1 MNIVSKISA
10 ATLLLF
16 SSSSCNAQIK
26 NAKTEIV
33 KIYGNCEMCEKTIE
47 TAGNVKKVANV
58 EWNKDSKMAT
68 ITYDSIKTNQDE
80 ILKRIALAGY
90 DSDKFLAPD
99 DVYSKLAGCCQ
110 YERVKKTAIVSTA
123 VIEDH
128 SMHNQENVVETKQEV
143 NQLKTIFE
151 SYFALKDALVKSD
164 GKLVS
169 TLAKDVLANINSVK
183 MEKLSSE
190 EHTVWMKV
198 MSSLKSNTEKIVATT
213 IIEKQRVVFMDL
225 SANFYALLKV
235 SKQDYSIYYQ
245 NCPMKT
251 TQCTIKKTYEV
262 NQLKKKVSFKN
273 SDGKLVSTFVA
284 VKMEK
289 LSSEEHTVWMKVMS
303 SLKSNTEKIVATTI
317 IEKQRVVFMDLS
329 ANFYALLKVSKQDYS
344 IYYQNCPMYNDGK
357 GANWLSK
364 ENAVK
369 NPYYGSQML
378 TCGKTVETIK

>member
-1 MNIVSKISA
+1 MNLISKISA
-10 ATLLLF
+10 ATILLF
-16 SSSSCNAQIK
+16 SFSSCNAQIK
-26 NAKTEIV
+26 NAKTESV

-47 TAGNVKKVANV
+47 TAGSVEKIANV
-58 EWNKDSKMAT
+58 DWNKDTKMAT
-68 ITYDSIKTNQDE
+68 ITYDSTKTNQDE

-110 YERVKKTAIVSTA
+110 YERVNKTAIVSTA

-245 NCPMKT
+245 NCPM
-251 TQCTIKKTYEV
+251 
-262 NQLKKKVSFKN
+262 
-273 SDGKLVSTFVA
+273 
-284 VKMEK
+284 
-289 LSSEEHTVWMKVMS
+289 
-303 SLKSNTEKIVATTI
+303 
-317 IEKQRVVFMDLS
+317 
-329 ANFYALLKVSKQDYS
+329 
-344 IYYQNCPMYNDGK
+344 YNDGK

>member
-169 TLAKDVLANINSVK
+169 TLAKDLLANINSVK

-190 EHTVWMKV
+190 EYTVWMK
-198 MSSLKSNTEKIVATT
+198 M
-213 IIEKQRVVFMDL
+213 
-225 SANFYALLKV
+225 
-235 SKQDYSIYYQ
+235 
-245 NCPMKT
+245 
-251 TQCTIKKTYEV
+251 
-262 NQLKKKVSFKN
+262 
-273 SDGKLVSTFVA
+273 
-284 VKMEK
+284 
-289 LSSEEHTVWMKVMS
+289 MS

>member
-1 MNIVSKISA
+1 MNLISKISA
-10 ATLLLF
+10 ATILLF
-16 SSSSCNAQIK
+16 SFSSCNAQIK
-26 NAKTEIV
+26 NTKTESV

-47 TAGNVKKVANV
+47 TAGSVEKIANV
-58 EWNKDSKMAT
+58 DWNKDTKMAT
-68 ITYDSIKTNQDE
+68 ITYDSTKTNQDE

-110 YERVKKTAIVSTA
+110 YERVNKTAIVSTA

-198 MSSLKSNTEKIVATT
+198 MSSLKSNTEKIA
-213 IIEKQRVVFMDL
+213 
-225 SANFYALLKV
+225 
-235 SKQDYSIYYQ
+235 
-245 NCPMKT
+245 
-251 TQCTIKKTYEV
+251 
-262 NQLKKKVSFKN
+262 
-273 SDGKLVSTFVA
+273 
-284 VKMEK
+284 
-289 LSSEEHTVWMKVMS
+289 
-303 SLKSNTEKIVATTI
+303 ATTI

>member
-68 ITYDSIKTNQDE
+68 ITYDSIKTNQDK

-198 MSSLKSNTEKIVATT
+198 MSSLKSNTEKIA
-213 IIEKQRVVFMDL
+213 
-225 SANFYALLKV
+225 
-235 SKQDYSIYYQ
+235 
-245 NCPMKT
+245 
-251 TQCTIKKTYEV
+251 
-262 NQLKKKVSFKN
+262 
-273 SDGKLVSTFVA
+273 
-284 VKMEK
+284 
-289 LSSEEHTVWMKVMS
+289 
-303 SLKSNTEKIVATTI
+303 ATTI

>member
-1 MNIVSKISA
+1 MNLISKISA
-10 ATLLLF
+10 ATILLF
-16 SSSSCNAQIK
+16 SFSSCNAQIK
-26 NAKTEIV
+26 NAKTESV

-47 TAGNVKKVANV
+47 TAGSVKKIANV
-58 EWNKDSKMAT
+58 DWNKDTKMAT
-68 ITYDSIKTNQDE
+68 ITYDSTKTNQDE

-90 DSDKFLAPD
+90 DSNKFLAPD

-245 NCPMKT
+245 NCPM
-251 TQCTIKKTYEV
+251 
-262 NQLKKKVSFKN
+262 
-273 SDGKLVSTFVA
+273 
-284 VKMEK
+284 
-289 LSSEEHTVWMKVMS
+289 
-303 SLKSNTEKIVATTI
+303 
-317 IEKQRVVFMDLS
+317 
-329 ANFYALLKVSKQDYS
+329 
-344 IYYQNCPMYNDGK
+344 YNDGK

>member
-1 MNIVSKISA
+1 MNLISKISA
-10 ATLLLF
+10 ATILLF
-16 SSSSCNAQIK
+16 SFSSCNAQIK
-26 NAKTEIV
+26 NAKTESV

-47 TAGNVKKVANV
+47 TAGSVKKIANV
-58 EWNKDSKMAT
+58 DWNKDTKMAT
-68 ITYDSIKTNQDE
+68 ITYDSTKTNQDE

-90 DSDKFLAPD
+90 DSNKFLAPD

-110 YERVKKTAIVSTA
+110 YERVNKTAIVSTA

-245 NCPMKT
+245 NCPM
-251 TQCTIKKTYEV
+251 
-262 NQLKKKVSFKN
+262 
-273 SDGKLVSTFVA
+273 
-284 VKMEK
+284 
-289 LSSEEHTVWMKVMS
+289 
-303 SLKSNTEKIVATTI
+303 
-317 IEKQRVVFMDLS
+317 
-329 ANFYALLKVSKQDYS
+329 
-344 IYYQNCPMYNDGK
+344 YNDGK

>member
-1 MNIVSKISA
+1 MNLISKISA
-10 ATLLLF
+10 ATILLF
-16 SSSSCNAQIK
+16 SFSSCNAQIK
-26 NAKTEIV
+26 NTKTESV

-47 TAGNVKKVANV
+47 TAGSVKKIANV
-58 EWNKDSKMAT
+58 DWNKDTKMAT
-68 ITYDSIKTNQDE
+68 ITYDSTKTNQDE

-110 YERVKKTAIVSTA
+110 YERVNKTAIVSTA

-198 MSSLKSNTEKIVATT
+198 MSSLKSNTEKIAATT
-213 IIEKQRVVFMDL
+213 SIEKQRVVFMDL
-225 SANFYALLKV
+225 SANFY
-235 SKQDYSIYYQ
+235 D
-245 NCPMKT
+245 
-251 TQCTIKKTYEV
+251 
-262 NQLKKKVSFKN
+262 
-273 SDGKLVSTFVA
+273 
-284 VKMEK
+284 
-289 LSSEEHTVWMKVMS
+289 
-303 SLKSNTEKIVATTI
+303 
-317 IEKQRVVFMDLS
+317 
-329 ANFYALLKVSKQDYS
+329 LLKVSKQDYS

>member
-1 MNIVSKISA
+1 MNLISKISA
-10 ATLLLF
+10 ATILLF
-16 SSSSCNAQIK
+16 SFSSCNGQIK
-26 NAKTEIV
+26 NAKTESV

-47 TAGNVKKVANV
+47 AAGNLKKVATV
-58 EWNKDSKMAT
+58 DWNKDSKMAT
-68 ITYDSIKTNQDE
+68 ITYDSTKTNQDE

-110 YERVKKTAIVSTA
+110 YERVNKTAIVSTA

-198 MSSLKSNTEKIVATT
+198 MSSLKSNTEKIA
-213 IIEKQRVVFMDL
+213 
-225 SANFYALLKV
+225 
-235 SKQDYSIYYQ
+235 
-245 NCPMKT
+245 
-251 TQCTIKKTYEV
+251 
-262 NQLKKKVSFKN
+262 
-273 SDGKLVSTFVA
+273 
-284 VKMEK
+284 
-289 LSSEEHTVWMKVMS
+289 
-303 SLKSNTEKIVATTI
+303 ATTI